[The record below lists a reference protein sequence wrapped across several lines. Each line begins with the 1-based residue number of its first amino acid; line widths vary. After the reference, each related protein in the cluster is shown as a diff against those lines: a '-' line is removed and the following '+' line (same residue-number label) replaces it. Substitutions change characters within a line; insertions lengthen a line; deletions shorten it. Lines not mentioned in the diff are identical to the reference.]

1 MEGSGKNSGLTELI
15 ACAERAL
22 GVPAEQG
29 VESFLELAASYLES
43 FEQWQNGLDESNP
56 LQSEL
61 LSSPEKE
68 AFREE
73 LLRLSVLHQQLIE
86 RAGGEKSELSSQMGE
101 MHRKAAGLKRY
112 VDNFPSRISI
122 AGKRRG

>member
-1 MEGSGKNSGLTELI
+1 MEGSKKNSGLSELI
-15 ACAERAL
+15 ASAERAL
-22 GVPAEQG
+22 GVPSEQG
-29 VESFLELAASYLES
+29 VEGFLEHAASYLES
-43 FEQWQNGLDESNP
+43 FEKWQKGLEDSNP

-61 LSSPEKE
+61 LSSSEKE

-73 LLRLSVLHQQLIE
+73 LLRLSALHEQLID